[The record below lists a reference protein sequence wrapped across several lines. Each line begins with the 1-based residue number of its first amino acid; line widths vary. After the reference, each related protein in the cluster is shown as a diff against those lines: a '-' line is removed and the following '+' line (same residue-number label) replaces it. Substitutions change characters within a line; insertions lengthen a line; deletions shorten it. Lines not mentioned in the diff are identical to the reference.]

1 MINDGEIFETVAD
14 KTLNTMLDRIDDILG
29 EEFDVDLNGGILNIE
44 LEDGAQYVINKNAP
58 NYELWMSSPISG
70 ASHFYLEDDLVT
82 WIDTR
87 SGHKLFDKLANELS
101 QSAGKSF
108 SF

>member
-1 MINDGEIFETVAD
+1 MITDDEVFEIIAD
-14 KTLNTMLDRIDDILG
+14 KTLNILLDRIDDILG

-44 LEDGAQYVINKNAP
+44 LQNGTQYVINKNAP
-58 NYELWMSSPISG
+58 NYEIWMSSPLSG
-70 ASHFYLEDDLVT
+70 ASHYYLEDDLET

-87 SGHKLFDKLANELS
+87 SGHKFYDKLSQELS

-108 SF
+108 FF